1 MSTKSTNAL
10 RPAHAPTTGVLLVL
24 VLAIFAQ
31 FALSPIALATARQEQ
46 EPPKAFLEVIL
57 PDGTEF
63 NVVTT
68 DEISSKTAAE
78 GDQLNFKVAEDVV
91 INGHI
96 VIAKDALVKGV
107 VSSTKKAGMLGR
119 GGNLAIRIESTTAVD
134 KQKTKLRSSKGNEG
148 DDKTGTTV
156 ALVVLFGPLG
166 FLKHGKNA
174 KVKAGTVIKVYTDEE
189 KKVQVG
195 SSDLVVMKSVP

>member
-10 RPAHAPTTGVLLVL
+10 RLAHASTTGVLFVL

-31 FALSPIALATARQEQ
+31 FAFPPIALAARQEQ
-46 EPPKAFLEVIL
+46 EPPRAFVEVIL

-63 NVVTT
+63 DVVTT

-96 VIAKDALVKGV
+96 VIAKNALVKGV

-119 GGNLAIRIESTTAVD
+119 GGNLAIRVESTTAVD

-148 DDKTGTTV
+148 EDKTGTTV

-189 KKVQVG
+189 KKIQVRI
-195 SSDLVVMKSVP
+195 V